1 MAKRTGGR
9 SSGPRRGR
17 RRHRSNGDED
27 GADGSRPV
35 GRRRFVG
42 FLGATGIAA
51 GAGCLGDE
59 EVEELD
65 EPADDTANDDDSSI
79 PEEPEFEFP
88 NGADASGV
96 VPETIVSGARDV
108 LASAGRYRIVQH
120 LEVEPASGA
129 SQRSTTSYE
138 VSEDGFLEHQARE
151 EVAIDRWVT
160 PERTVGRS
168 AEVDG
173 DRSGAWASDTWLP
186 GGTGRDFRLYPFE
199 TLAVPSLLAGGSY
212 DFDEIVPGYEHIH
225 PAEADDET
233 EADDANG
240 DDANGDDANG
250 DDGGDD
256 GDDGDDDGEV
266 HHDDDREYARYEG
279 VFDRSSQA
287 TLPRWTDA
295 RFAHVFDR
303 VTTGTVS
310 FLVDEDGGLRAFE
323 FELEGQLVTVE
334 HDSREASSA
343 TVRGTVAIEHDGLEE
358 LTAPDWGDPDDQ
370 DGVHEFGVRVL
381 GGPGP
386 IFELASGDA
395 LPGWTERRYAE
406 FYVAASF
413 GDERY
418 VGRLTRQDEFEVGD
432 RLYVGLDGD
441 ELVVSPSA
449 VSGINALKEADRVDL
464 AVHSFDPS
472 DGRVPIYVA
481 EVYP

>member
-1 MAKRTGGR
+1 MA
-9 SSGPRRGR
+9 
-17 RRHRSNGDED
+17 
-27 GADGSRPV
+27 ASRPV
-35 GRRRFVG
+35 RRRRFVG
-42 FLGATGIAA
+42 LLGATGLAA
-51 GAGCLGDE
+51 AAGCLGGE
-59 EVEELD
+59 EGEVD
-65 EPADDTANDDDSSI
+65 QHDDTSTTGSDDDSST
-79 PEEPEFEFP
+79 PEAPEFEFP

-120 LEVEPASGA
+120 LEIEPATGS
-129 SQRSTTSYE
+129 SRRTTTSYE
-138 VSEDGFLEHQARE
+138 VSEDGFLEHRARE
-151 EVAIDRWVT
+151 EVEIDRWVA

-168 AEVDG
+168 SEVDG
-173 DRSGAWASDTWLP
+173 GRSGAWVSDTRLP

-212 DFDEIVPGYEHIH
+212 DFDEIVPGYEHRH
-225 PAEADDET
+225 PADADDEA

-240 DDANGDDANG
+240 GGDGGG

-256 GDDGDDDGEV
+256 ADDGET
-266 HHDDDREYARYEG
+266 HHDDAREYARYEG

-303 VTTGTVS
+303 VTAGTVS

-323 FELEGQLVTVE
+323 FELEGQLLTVE
-334 HDSREASSA
+334 HDGREASTA

-358 LTAPDWGDPDDQ
+358 LTAPDWAANGDQ
-370 DGVHEFGVRVL
+370 GGAHEFEVRVL

-386 IFELASGDA
+386 VFELASGDPF
-395 LPGWTERRYAE
+395 PGWTQREYAE

-441 ELVVSPSA
+441 ELVVSRSS
-449 VSGINALKEADRVDL
+449 VSGVNALAEADRVDL
-464 AVHSFDPS
+464 AVNSYDPS

-481 EVYP
+481 EYYPS